1 MHTASYAYSR
11 FNVLAKD
18 LENAKELFKI
28 AGDRVFVGVMVKNFP
43 TNEAAIQQVK
53 SYQAAGIQVSVGLG
67 AGDPA
72 MWKRVAEVSKE
83 TLPPHVNQVFPA
95 SGYTLGC
102 LDNENTLINALVEPS
117 GEVGK
122 VYITTG
128 PESKKIKDKVSCE
141 AAATL
146 LAEIGL
152 NSIKF
157 YPIKGD
163 SKISE
168 VAAMVKAA
176 VKCGITTFEPTG
188 GLTVENVHKVVQV
201 CIDQGAKR
209 VIPHLYTSL
218 VNKENGKTEVE
229 KLKTLIQMT
238 WG

>member
-1 MHTASYAYSR
+1 MAEVI

-18 LENAKELFKI
+18 LDNAKELYEA
-28 AGDRVFVGVMVKNFP
+28 AGDRVLVGVMVKQFP
-43 TNEAAIQQVK
+43 TSKAAIEQVK
-53 SYQAAGIQVSVGLG
+53 SYQAAGVHVSVGLG

-72 MWKRVAEVSKE
+72 MWKRVAEVAKE

-95 SGYTLGC
+95 SGYTLGY
-102 LDNENTLINALVEPS
+102 LNHENTLINALVEPS
-117 GEVGK
+117 GEVGQ

-128 PESKKIKDKVSCE
+128 PKSKQFKEKISCE

-152 NSIKF
+152 KSVKF

-163 SKISE
+163 SKIDE

-176 VKCGITTFEPTG
+176 VKYGITTFEPTG
-188 GLTVENVHKVVQV
+188 GLTVDNVHKVVQV
-201 CIDQGAKR
+201 CMDQGAKR

-218 VNKENGKTEVE
+218 VNKESGKTEVE

-238 WG
+238 WE